1 MALPLVYS
9 VESLRSRWRSSLVA
23 VAGIAGSVAVFVA
36 MLALARGFEQA
47 LVSTGSPDNAMI
59 RRAGATSEMDSV
71 IDMEELRVIEDAPEV
86 ARDAR
91 GPLVSA
97 EIVVIV
103 ALPLRAE
110 RAEGAEANVQ
120 VRGIG
125 ARALDV
131 HQGVRVVEG
140 RMLTPGTAEVVV
152 GRYARGSYAGLEPGA
167 TVRLG
172 GTPFRIV
179 GVLDGGGSAFD
190 SEIWA
195 DAAVLGPA
203 YQRPRG
209 YYQSAAARLASR
221 EVLDLLRQRLTS
233 DPRMRHQ
240 VDRETEYYARAS
252 EAMRGLI
259 LSLGALVAV
268 VMGVG
273 AVCGALNTLYSAV
286 AERARELATI
296 RALGFGGGAVLV
308 AIVAESLLLSAVGG
322 LVGVAAAVPL
332 DGLTTSTLNFQT
344 FSHVSFAFRV
354 TPDLLGLGVTF
365 ALAMGLVG
373 GLPPALRAVRVPV
386 AVALRDL

>member
-9 VESLRSRWRSSLVA
+9 IESLRARWRSSLVA

-36 MLALARGFEQA
+36 MLALARGFELA
-47 LVSTGSPDNAMI
+47 LVSSGSPDNALV

-71 IDMEELRVIEDAPEV
+71 IDVEELRVLQDAPEV

-91 GPLVSA
+91 GPLVSG
-97 EIVVIV
+97 EIVVLV
-103 ALPLRAE
+103 ALPLRQA
-110 RAEGAEANVQ
+110 GTEANVM
-120 VRGIG
+120 VRGVT

-131 HQGVRVVEG
+131 HGGVRVAEG

-152 GRYARGSYAGLEPGA
+152 GRYARNSYAGLDLGA
-167 TVRLG
+167 SVRLG
-172 GTPFRIV
+172 GTPFTIV
-179 GVLDGGGSAFD
+179 GFLDAGGSAFD

-195 DAAVLGPA
+195 DEAVVGPA

-209 YYQSAAARLASR
+209 YYQSAAARLVARDALGALR
-221 EVLDLLRQRLTS
+221 ERVAS

-240 VDRETEYYARAS
+240 VDRETEYYAKAS
-252 EAMRGLI
+252 QAMRGMI
-259 LSLGALVAV
+259 LSLGALVAA

-296 RALGFGGGAVLV
+296 RALGFGGGAVV
-308 AIVAESLLLSAVGG
+308 IAIVAESLLL
-322 LVGVAAAVPL
+322 AAAGGVLGALLAWPL

-344 FSHVSFAFRV
+344 FSHVAFAFRV
-354 TPDLLGLGVTF
+354 TPDLLALGFGF
-365 ALAMGLVG
+365 ALAMGAVG

>member
-9 VESLRSRWRSSLVA
+9 VESLRARWRSSLVA

-36 MLALARGFEQA
+36 MLALACGFEQA

-71 IDMEELRVIEDAPEV
+71 VDMEELRVIEDAPEV

-110 RAEGAEANVQ
+110 NADGAEANVQ
-120 VRGIG
+120 VRGVT

-131 HQGVRVVEG
+131 HRGVRVAAG
-140 RMLTPGTAEVVV
+140 RMLTFGTAEIVV
-152 GRYARGSYAGLEPGA
+152 GRHARESYAGLDSGA

-172 GTPFRIV
+172 GTPFQVV

-221 EVLDLLRQRLTS
+221 ETLDLLRQRLTS

-240 VDRETEYYARAS
+240 VDRETDYYAKAS
-252 EAMRGLI
+252 QAMRGLI
-259 LSLGALVAV
+259 LSLGALVAA

-286 AERARELATI
+286 AERTRELATI
-296 RALGFGGGAVLV
+296 RALGFGSGAVLV
-308 AIVAESLLLSAVGG
+308 AIVAESLLLSTVGG
-322 LVGVAAAVPL
+322 LLGVAVAMPL

-354 TPDLLGLGVTF
+354 TPDLLGLGVAF

>member
-9 VESLRSRWRSSLVA
+9 VESLRARWRSSLVA

-47 LVSTGSPDNAMI
+47 LVSTGSPDNAII

-91 GPLVSA
+91 GPLVSP

-103 ALPLRAE
+103 ALPLRAL

-131 HQGVRVVEG
+131 HQGVRVAEG
-140 RMLTPGTAEVVV
+140 RMLTPGTAEIVV
-152 GRYARGSYAGLEPGA
+152 GRYARESYAGLEPDA

-240 VDRETEYYARAS
+240 VDRETDYYAKAS

-259 LSLGALVAV
+259 LSLGALVAA
-268 VMGVG
+268 VMGIG

-322 LVGVAAAVPL
+322 LVGVAAALPL

-354 TPDLLGLGVTF
+354 TPDLLGLGVAF
-365 ALAMGLVG
+365 ALAMGLIG

>member
-9 VESLRSRWRSSLVA
+9 FESLRARWRSSLVA

-103 ALPLRAE
+103 ALPLRALG
-110 RAEGAEANVQ
+110 AEGAEANVQ

-131 HQGVRVVEG
+131 HRGVKVAEG
-140 RMLTPGTAEVVV
+140 RMLTLGTTEIVV
-152 GRYARGSYAGLEPGA
+152 GHYARDSYAGLEPGA

-172 GTPFRIV
+172 GTPFQVV
-179 GVLDGGGSAFD
+179 GVFDGGGSAFD

-209 YYQSAAARLASR
+209 YYQSASARLASR
-221 EVLDLLRQRLTS
+221 ESLDLLRQRLAS

-240 VDRETEYYARAS
+240 VDRETDYYAKAS

-296 RALGFGGGAVLV
+296 RALGFGSGAVLV

-322 LVGVAAAVPL
+322 LVGVAAAMPL

-354 TPDLLGLGVTF
+354 TPDLLGLGVVF